1 MVWWG
6 YKAMGKAVG
15 AGARTGARTGATMG
29 DTLATRM
36 ALRAASKGAR
46 RGYLAPG
53 DPTPPPTAPTD
64 YLDYRGV
71 AAWPEAANLDDGQF
85 PLGVFLDLQRGKG
98 RGPIGIPGEALNR
111 HAIVVGPSGSGKT
124 FSLLI
129 PWIYA
134 ALRLNWSVVA
144 VDVKGDLR
152 EDVLDFVEAQGGSGL
167 GAGLVKWDFT
177 DPRSSLPW
185 NWISELADEAR
196 TDAAVTAILGRPEN
210 AKADPFFY
218 QRDYRTL
225 RGMSMFARA
234 VMPKVQTAADLLRA
248 LEDDVALD
256 AAVRQ
261 HPSAPGAAD
270 LAGGVLSYPQADYA
284 KAVSGVV
291 THLSALDT
299 PGVNAVTRISSARP
313 SLNLE
318 RALEEHQLLIVGA
331 PLRAGEVSATMS
343 SLMLNQLTQRLY
355 ERFGR
360 EGRPVLLVIDEAPQ
374 VARRVEITR
383 MMDIARSAG
392 VGVVTAMQDVAQI
405 KDENERSSIISNAAT
420 FAILPGASPVSVQTF
435 GMRLGER
442 YEQTFGLNYE
452 GGQRS
457 MFGQGRPGQSFGT
470 QSVPV
475 MREREVMQPPFG
487 PRCAVVH
494 VKAPELGITG
504 KPLLIDLSR

>member
-6 YKAMGKAVG
+6 YKAMGKAMG
-15 AGARTGARTGATMG
+15 AGARSGAVMG
-29 DTLATRM
+29 ENLASRV
-36 ALRAASKGAR
+36 ALRAASRGAW

-53 DPTPPPTAPTD
+53 DRTPPPTAPTD

-71 AAWPEAANLDDGQF
+71 ATWLEAGNLDDGQF
-85 PLGVFLDLQRGKG
+85 PLGGFLDLQKGKT
-98 RGPIGIPGEALNR
+98 RGPIGIPGQALNR

-134 ALRLNWSVVA
+134 ALRSNWSVVA

-152 EDVLDFVEAQGGSGL
+152 EDVLDFVDAQNGSGL

-185 NWISELADEAR
+185 SWISELNDEAR
-196 TDAAVTAILGRPEN
+196 TDAAVTAVLGRPQQST
-210 AKADPFFY
+210 ADPFFY

-225 RGMSMFARA
+225 RGMLMFARA
-234 VMPKVQTAADLLRA
+234 VLRRVETAADLLRA
-248 LEDDVALD
+248 LEDDAALE

-261 HPSAPGAAD
+261 HPRAPGAAD

-299 PGVNAVTRISSARP
+299 AGVNAVTRTSSRRP

-318 RALEEHQLLIVGA
+318 QSLEAHQLLIIGA
-331 PLRAGEVSATMS
+331 PLRAGEVSVTMS

-360 EGRPVLLVIDEAPQ
+360 EGRPVLFVVDEAPQ
-374 VARRVEITR
+374 VARRVELTR
-383 MMDIARSAG
+383 MMDVARSAG
-392 VGVVTAMQDVAQI
+392 VGVVTAMQDVTQI

-420 FAILPGASPVSVQTF
+420 FAILPGASPASVKTF
-435 GMRLGER
+435 GLRLGER
-442 YEQTFGLNYE
+442 YEQTFGLNYG
-452 GGQRS
+452 GGQPS
-457 MFGQGRPGQSFGT
+457 MFGPGRPGRSYGT
-470 QSVPV
+470 ESVPV

-494 VKAPELGITG
+494 VKAPELGITS
-504 KPLLIDLSR
+504 KPLVIDMSR